1 MTDPGAELP
10 EKPLQDPEYRNIAH
24 RALAFITVVMIFAP
38 ALATVIT
45 LVFFGFRIFVNGP
58 KTCVLLYQEGMLD
71 RALYTSCGCALV
83 GGVLILISLLALWWS
98 TPRLRKHFQYVYRHR
113 QRRF

>member
-24 RALAFITVVMIFAP
+24 RALAFITVVMI
-38 ALATVIT
+38 LIT